1 MPEADERMIANMR
14 NEEKEQHQAE
24 RNEAPPTRTRGRKPS
39 VASDRQDSQPV
50 PSSNENKRR
59 RGPTR
64 QQASEQRTQAI
75 DIERSTSAVNT
86 PPPAPVIAQRRPV
99 PTPAP
104 APKSGAWDIPPIQCY
119 EPDDG
124 VFYAQ
129 MGPTGGKQGYP
140 AITGLYNIIFCG

>member
-1 MPEADERMIANMR
+1 MPESDERMASNMR
-14 NEEKEQHQAE
+14 NEEKEQQPE
-24 RNEAPPTRTRGRKPS
+24 RNDAPSTRTRGRKPS
-39 VASDRQDSQPV
+39 VASDRQDSQPAST
-50 PSSNENKRR
+50 PAENKRR

-64 QQASEQRTQAI
+64 QQATEQRTQVV
-75 DIERSTSAVNT
+75 DIERSTVALNT
-86 PPPAPVIAQRRPV
+86 PPPAAVVPQRRPV

-104 APKSGAWDIPPIQCY
+104 ASQSGAWDIPPIQCY

-140 AITGLYNIIFCG
+140 AITGI